1 MKQLTDRKTIMHIVD
16 YERIDGVLHI
26 AGITRSVGQ
35 GLDFKNGYVK
45 IPVVKTA
52 LSVPFAEILALNEL
66 MRWSGCKSFRLTR
79 AWNCKIT
86 PFGVISFYSLCIIVL
101 IQHPNVAHTRNAKDC
116 ACVSNAQNCTSAKR
130 ACVLQD

>member
-1 MKQLTDRKTIMHIVD
+1 MKQDRKTIMYTVD

-45 IPVVKTA
+45 MPVVKTV

-66 MRWSGCKSFRLTR
+66 MLFKGKKTKRTR
-79 AWNCKIT
+79 EREGWDETLEWMQKL
-86 PFGVISFYSLCIIVL
+86 PLD
-101 IQHPNVAHTRNAKDC
+101 TR
-116 ACVSNAQNCTSAKR
+116 VE
-130 ACVLQD
+130 L